1 MSKLILMQGLPG
13 SGKSTRAQELAKQYG
28 NAIRVGRDQLRE
40 MLHFGDWSGKKEA
53 ITKEAQ
59 VAVVD
64 RLLDNGHVVIVD
76 DTNIQPSR
84 IQFWRDYAKKRGIE
98 IKWER
103 METPIEECQRRDM
116 LRDKPVGSS
125 VIVAMA
131 MQAGIYP
138 QPKKGIVICDLD
150 GTLCNI
156 EHRLHFVKTDPKDWK
171 SFFAGIPNDTVNEE
185 VLDTVMD
192 YEGKGYE
199 IFLVSARP
207 DDHREATEAWLE
219 RTFQG
224 YKPYKAL
231 LMRRKGDRRPDT
243 ETKEEMF
250 KTYFAAYPVNLV
262 IDDRPSVIRM
272 WRKLGLN
279 VMDVGAGV
287 EF

>member
-1 MSKLILMQGLPG
+1 MSKIILMQGLPG
-13 SGKSTRAQELAKQYG
+13 SGKSTRAEQIVKEHG
-28 NAIRVGRDQLRE
+28 NAFRVGRDQLRT

-53 ITKEAQ
+53 ITKTVQTA
-59 VAVVD
+59 VAKS
-64 RLLDNGHVVIVD
+64 LLDQGKVPIID

-84 IQFWRDYAKKRGIE
+84 IAEWKRFAKEFNAEIE
-98 IKWER
+98 WVR
-103 METPIEECQRRDM
+103 METPLEECIKRDM
-116 LRDKPVGSS
+116 HREKPVGRS

-138 QPKKGIVICDLD
+138 EPKKGIVICDLD

-156 EHRLHFVKTDPKDWK
+156 EHRLHFVKQEPKDWEA
-171 SFFAGIPNDTVNEE
+171 FFAGIPNDGVNVP

-199 IFLVSARP
+199 IFFVSGRP
-207 DDHREATEAWLE
+207 DDHREATEGWLD
-219 RTFQG
+219 RTFKG
-224 YKPYKAL
+224 YEPHKAL

-243 ETKEEMF
+243 EVKAEIFE
-250 KTYFAAYPVNLV
+250 TYFAKYPVQLV

-272 WRKLGLN
+272 WKEKGLH
-279 VMDVGAGV
+279 VMEVGSGE